1 VPAYLPAAF
10 RALAARLPHVMVG
23 YAASMTLALLAHDF
37 AAAHDLDL
45 VAWLGGAQFA
55 VAISVLF
62 TTLALYRDDD
72 PIPTAMLLTLITA
85 VGGIVALMIQATA
98 QTHSFFAATVL
109 AIVAPFTY
117 FVRALVL
124 IPVFAALVWV
134 ARKLRRF
141 LAPDTMI
148 PPNGAA

>member
-1 VPAYLPAAF
+1 VPGYLSTVF

-37 AAAHDLDL
+37 AVAHELDL
-45 VAWLGGAQFA
+45 VAWFGGTQFA
-55 VAISVLF
+55 VALSALF

-72 PIPTAMLLTLITA
+72 LITTAMLLTLITA
-85 VGGIVALMIQATA
+85 VGGIAALIIQAII
-98 QTHSFFAATVL
+98 QTRSFFAAMVL

-124 IPVFAALVWV
+124 IPGFAVLVWV

-141 LAPDTMI
+141 LAPDTI
-148 PPNGAA
+148 VPPNGAA

>member
-1 VPAYLPAAF
+1 
-10 RALAARLPHVMVG
+10 MVG

-37 AAAHDLDL
+37 ATTHELDL
-45 VAWLGGAQFA
+45 IAWFGGAQFA
-55 VAISVLF
+55 VAISALF

-72 PIPTAMLLTLITA
+72 LIPTAMLLTLITA
-85 VGGIVALMIQATA
+85 VGGIAALMIQAIV
-98 QTHSFFAATVL
+98 QTHSLFAAMVL

-134 ARKLRRF
+134 ARKFRRF

>member
-1 VPAYLPAAF
+1 MDTAPVMEKP
-10 RALAARLPHVMVG
+10 LAEMAGVG
-23 YAASMTLALLAHDF
+23 WRGKHTN
-37 AAAHDLDL
+37 L
-45 VAWLGGAQFA
+45 VSRRYGSWLFLG
-55 VAISVLF
+55 SLF

-72 PIPTAMLLTLITA
+72 LIPTAMLLTLITA
-85 VGGIVALMIQATA
+85 VGGIAALMIQAIV
-98 QTHSFFAATVL
+98 QTHSLFAAMVL

-134 ARKLRRF
+134 ARKFRRF